1 MNPPN
6 HPVWQNSAPAGDNY
20 REEHRE
26 ERGASPRAASPRR
39 DERERER
46 ERSPAPRRDRSRSPG
61 RNGGGEDRGR

>member
-1 MNPPN
+1 MSPPN

-46 ERSPAPRRDRSRSPG
+46 SPAPRRDRSRSPG